1 MSERTIFQAMSR
13 RHVLSLGPAATVHE
27 AASVMTRANCGSVL
41 IIDQGSQLLGIVTER
56 DLMTRVLVQGLDP
69 AATPLRRVAT
79 IAPITIAEGAS
90 VRQCAYLIRD
100 KGFRHVP
107 VVSDDGK
114 VVGMISTRDFLA
126 ELASGFERVIQRVC
140 ATSDAV
146 ECEDYYQYVV
156 GDFVD

>member
-1 MSERTIFQAMSR
+1 MGDLDALLARDVVHA
-13 RHVLSLGPAATVHE
+13 LPDDTVHSAVQKMNE
-27 AASVMTRANCGSVL
+27 RNVGAILVMSGDKL
-41 IIDQGSQLLGIVTER
+41 EGIFTER

-79 IAPITIAEGAS
+79 TAPITIAEGAS